1 LRNPPDFPGTRQVL
15 LSHGVEFVVVGA
27 TAAVLQGAPIVTWDL
42 DIVANFSAENVDR
55 LTTALAALDARYR
68 DPAGRI
74 LTPTAERLA
83 SLRLHLLTTRLGDL
97 DVLRSVGNEWAYAD
111 LIARSTTLQVGA
123 LHVPTLDLRSVIA
136 AKEIADRPKDRA
148 TLHVLRETL
157 RLIEERERS

>member
-1 LRNPPDFPGTRQVL
+1 M
-15 LSHGVEFVVVGA
+15 VVGA

-42 DIVANFSAENVDR
+42 DIVAEFGADNVAR

-97 DVLRSVGNEWAYAD
+97 DILRSIGDGWAYAD
-111 LIARSTTLQVGA
+111 LIARSPSLQVGA
-123 LHVPTLDLRSVIA
+123 LQVPTLDLRAVIA
-136 AKEIADRPKDRA
+136 AKEFADRPKDRA
-148 TLHVLRETL
+148 TLPVLRETL
-157 RLIEERERS
+157 RLIEEHKRS